1 MNKQLSS
8 DNRLDKFLTDEQ
20 FEQVTEAIRNE
31 KYAWACV
38 LILRFAGYNP
48 LHYIPYRTYKWIV
61 KVTEQKRKTNHNK
74 PDSIARVYSGV
85 FTNNDSSYEQNNLR
99 AIADLEYLEIASD
112 RDSEING
119 GDQKLPLDL
128 SHWVYLSE

>member
-8 DNRLDKFLTDEQ
+8 DNTLDKFLTDEQ
-20 FEQVTEAIRNE
+20 FEQVVEAIRQE

-48 LHYIPYRTYKWIV
+48 LHYIPYRTYKFIL
-61 KVTEQKRKTNHNK
+61 KSTGQKRQSHQNK
-74 PDSIARVYSGV
+74 PDSIARVNSAV
-85 FTNNDSSYEQNNLR
+85 VTNNDRSYERQKLG

-112 RDSEING
+112 RQTEIKRGNRE
-119 GDQKLPLDL
+119 LPLDL
-128 SHWVYLSE
+128 SHWFYMSE